1 VRILTARNGLL
12 LATLLAALAGCTRKG
27 DIDPTGGIVQ
37 VRSAC
42 PAVAVPAQTGDVTL
56 FNPANATDETAIDV
70 VATLTNLRSTCNDGS
85 DQLATEATFDVIATR
100 RDTSAARQI
109 TLPYFVVV
117 TRGGTSVVSKRVGQ
131 VTLSFAAGQARASA
145 QARASSYVDKSAA
158 TLPPEIQT
166 LITKQRK
173 SGDADAA
180 TDPLARPEV
189 RAAIQRTSFEL
200 LVGFNL
206 TREQLR
212 YNATR

>member
-100 RDTSAARQI
+100 RDTSAARQV

-117 TRGGTSVVSKRVGQ
+117 TRGGTSVVSKRIGQ

>member
-1 VRILTARNGLL
+1 MRIITARNGLL
-12 LATLLAALAGCTRKG
+12 LATLLAALAGCTRRG

-42 PAVAVPAQTGDVTL
+42 PAAAIPAQTGDVTL
-56 FNPANATDETAIDV
+56 FSPANSTDASAIDV
-70 VATLTNLRSTCNDGS
+70 VATITNLRSTCSEGG
-85 DQLATEATFDVIATR
+85 DQFATEATFDVVATR
-100 RDTSAARQI
+100 RDASAARQV
-109 TLPYFVVV
+109 TLPYFVVA

-131 VTLSFAAGQARASA
+131 VTLSFAAGEARAST

-166 LITKQRK
+166 LITKPRK

>member
-1 VRILTARNGLL
+1 MRILTARNGLL

-56 FNPANATDETAIDV
+56 FNPANATDATAIDV
-70 VATLTNLRSTCNDGS
+70 VATLTNLRSNCNDGS

-100 RDTSAARQI
+100 RDTSAARQV

-117 TRGGTSVVSKRVGQ
+117 TRGGTSVVSKRIGQ

-145 QARASSYVDKSAA
+145 QARASSYVEKSAA

>member
-1 VRILTARNGLL
+1 MRILTARNGLL

>member
-1 VRILTARNGLL
+1 MRILTARNGLL

-70 VATLTNLRSTCNDGS
+70 VATLTNLRSNCNDGS

-100 RDTSAARQI
+100 RDTSAARQV

-131 VTLSFAAGQARASA
+131 VTLSFAAGQSRASA